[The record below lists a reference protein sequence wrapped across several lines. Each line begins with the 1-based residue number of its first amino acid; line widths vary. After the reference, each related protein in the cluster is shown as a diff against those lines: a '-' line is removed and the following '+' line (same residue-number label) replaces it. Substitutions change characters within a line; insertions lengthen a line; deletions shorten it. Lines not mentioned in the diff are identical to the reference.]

1 MMRLLDGTVLLAWP
15 LAQHVVTAGYFYN
28 DGSPHNAIDLRAA
41 TGTPVYAAED
51 GTVDWVQNWDGRTTT
66 GTQSYGNAVRI
77 RHADYNGKTLQ
88 TRYAHLSQTVVNP
101 GDRVQAGQLIGY
113 SGDSGNVTAPHLHF
127 EVIWDGVR
135 RNPLVWLDDD
145 FTTASARV
153 YTYGPGEGPVARPA
167 EPAAAEQTLI
177 IGPMSEGDAAYFAQ
191 FAAWLGLGNRFSA
204 EQAGSNGVRV
214 VLGAVSAGDAAMA
227 QLLAAYLGL
236 AAIAE
241 DV

>member
-51 GTVDWVQNWDGRTTT
+51 GTVDWVQSWDGHTTT

-177 IGPMSEGDAAYFAQ
+177 IGPMSEGDAVYFAQ

-214 VLGAVSAGDAAMA
+214 VLGPVSAGDAAMA
-227 QLLAAYLGL
+227 RLLAAYLGL

>member
-1 MMRLLDGTVLLAWP
+1 MRLLDGTVLLAWP

-51 GTVDWVQNWDGRTTT
+51 GTVDWVQSWDGRTTT

-177 IGPMSEGDAAYFAQ
+177 IGPMSEGDAAYFTQ

-214 VLGAVSAGDAAMA
+214 VLGPVSAGDAAMA

>member
-1 MMRLLDGTVLLAWP
+1 MKQIFFVEDDASLRNGV
-15 LAQHVVTAGYFYN
+15 GYALTKQ
-28 DGSPHNAIDLRAA
+28 G
-41 TGTPVYAAED
+41 YA
-51 GTVDWVQNWDGRTTT
+51 
-66 GTQSYGNAVRI
+66 
-77 RHADYNGKTLQ
+77 LQ

-214 VLGAVSAGDAAMA
+214 VLGPVSAGDAAMA

>member
-167 EPAAAEQTLI
+167 EPAAEQTLI
-177 IGPMSEGDAAYFAQ
+177 IGPMSEGDAAYFVQ

-214 VLGAVSAGDAAMA
+214 VLGPVSAGDAAMA